1 METEEKLAWDGFEL
15 PTRNRQRMIED
26 FERQQERKRTD
37 SAAEKK
43 VAMREKEEGFTSR
56 NGVVKEFARQ
66 KDSPAMFHTFHGHKQ
81 SVNAFKL
88 SSDFNYFVSAS
99 SDCTVKVLPSLSLV
113 PCLWRLLVA
122 LVAWISSFPCLT
134 QTLVVLW
141 LFHALLAI

>member
-26 FERQQERKRTD
+26 FERQKERKRAD

-56 NGVVKEFARQ
+56 NGFVKEFARQ

-99 SDCTVKVLPSLSLV
+99 SDCTIKVLLPSTSLV
-113 PCLWRLLVA
+113 SCLWRLLVV
-122 LVAWISSFPCLT
+122 LVAWIAIFPSLT
-134 QTLVVLW
+134 QTLDV
-141 LFHALLAI
+141 LFHAFLAI